1 MKNTAT
7 CYLEKDGKT
16 LMIHRTKKENDPNA
30 GKYIGV
36 GGHFEEGESPED
48 CIVREVLEE
57 TGLSLL
63 SLRYRG
69 IVTFVSDRWETEYV
83 HVFTS
88 DRFEGE
94 MYPCDEG
101 ELCWIETEKLF
112 DCPIWEGDTVFLR
125 LIRAGAP
132 FFSLK
137 LIYEGDTL
145 KSAVL
150 NREALDLTAALSK
163 ND

>member
-7 CYLEKDGKT
+7 CYLEHGGRY
-16 LMIHRTKKENDPNA
+16 LMMHRTKKESDPNE

-48 CIVREVLEE
+48 CIAREVFEE
-57 TGLSLL
+57 TGLRML

-69 IVTFVSDRWETEYV
+69 IVTFVSDLWETEYV

-94 MYPCDEG
+94 LHPCDEG
-101 ELCWIETEKLF
+101 ELCWIEKEALF
-112 DCPIWEGDTVFLR
+112 DYPIWEGDAVFLR
-125 LIRAGAP
+125 LIAQNAP

-137 LIYEGDTL
+137 LVYEGDRLT
-145 KSAVL
+145 SAVL
-150 NREALDLTAALSK
+150 NREPLDLSK
-163 ND
+163 